1 MLRCLQ
7 LKEIL
12 LKNDACHFSLA
23 WVEAKSHAIPPSRGK
38 ERHPA
43 VFLEGGKPD
52 FLVVMITN
60 TIQILGNLCL
70 SQSQF
75 PNPLN
80 EHHCS
85 VRIPCSKSPH
95 QIQILMMRQDGASST
110 PHQLKIL
117 VSPGACSP
125 PARAVC
131 TMAFVQRHMP
141 SFYPHTEVLKDNAS
155 FRSTIR
161 HSCSLLESS
170 GWNHQVSGS
179 HWKLETTLAWVKVMV
194 NAPSSRFFKFSLQIE
209 SRSPGLL
216 TWPSQ
221 VSFTDLPRMLCSE
234 SGMS

>member
-1 MLRCLQ
+1 
-7 LKEIL
+7 
-12 LKNDACHFSLA
+12 
-23 WVEAKSHAIPPSRGK
+23 
-38 ERHPA
+38 
-43 VFLEGGKPD
+43 
-52 FLVVMITN
+52 MITN

-95 QIQILMMRQDGASST
+95 QIQILMMRQDGCIPSKLPSAENPGLTRSPVALQPELST
-110 PHQLKIL
+110 QWPLSKDTCQAFYH
-117 VSPGACSP
+117 SP
-125 PARAVC
+125 
-131 TMAFVQRHMP
+131 
-141 SFYPHTEVLKDNAS
+141 EVLKDNAS

-209 SRSPGLL
+209 SGHQDCLL
-216 TWPSQ
+216 GPSQ
-221 VSFTDLPRMLCSE
+221 FHSTDTPPDVCSE